1 MPLSVLALSAL
12 TLVFAVYLVGEVAL
26 YDADSRQDECG

>member
-1 MPLSVLALSAL
+1 MPLSVLAVSAL

-26 YDADSRQDECG
+26 HDADRRHDQCR